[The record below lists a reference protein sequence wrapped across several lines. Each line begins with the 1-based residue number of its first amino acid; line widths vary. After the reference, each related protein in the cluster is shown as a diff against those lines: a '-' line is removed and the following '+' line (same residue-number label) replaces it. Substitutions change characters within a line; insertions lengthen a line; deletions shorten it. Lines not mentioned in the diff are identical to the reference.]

1 MTDCSFDF
9 LLLLTRLVI
18 DDSALAS
25 IQLEFQRAIIIVE
38 EREREKKRK
47 FDESER
53 CLSQRSILYLHM
65 IVSVIIDFSQ

>member
-38 EREREKKRK
+38 EREREKKENSMRAK
-47 FDESER
+47 DACRNVRFY
-53 CLSQRSILYLHM
+53 IY
-65 IVSVIIDFSQ
+65 I